1 MNLRDEGRRK
11 VLGLLPALPVVSAL
25 AGVAPAL
32 PVQARGTALPQVI
45 ASFSLLADIVGELLP
60 PGITVQALVGPGIDS
75 HGWEPRPADARRL
88 ARAEVVVVNGLGFEG
103 WLDRLVAASGF
114 EGTLLVASRD
124 VVPRRFGPS
133 TDPHAWH
140 DINNARRYVATLAEG
155 LVQRWPQQQHRIRSR
170 AADYDTRLQA
180 LDTLIRHRLAA
191 VPAER
196 RRVLVSHDAFGYW
209 GAAYGVSFVAARGWS
224 SLAEPSAAAL
234 AGLIRQVRAQ
244 RVQALF
250 LENLGDTRLMARVAA
265 ETGAR
270 IGGTLYA
277 DALSAPGGPADSF
290 LRLLAHN
297 ARTVVDALA
306 PGTWPAEGEKR

>member
-1 MNLRDEGRRK
+1 MSFSNVGRRA
-11 VLGLLPALPVVSAL
+11 VLGLFSGVPGLAVLPAQAQG
-25 AGVAPAL
+25 AAAP
-32 PVQARGTALPQVI
+32 RVI
-45 ASFSLLADIVGELLP
+45 ASFSLLADIARELLP
-60 PGITVQALVGPGIDS
+60 SGIAVQALVGPGIDS

-88 ARAEVVVVNGLGFEG
+88 AQAEVVVVNGLGFEG

-114 EGTLLVASRD
+114 KGTLLVASRD
-124 VVPRRFGPS
+124 VAPRRVGPA

-140 DINNARRYVATLAEG
+140 DIANARLYVATLAEG
-155 LVQRWPQQQHRIRSR
+155 LAQRWPPQRDQIRHR
-170 AADYDTRLQA
+170 AAAYDARLQA
-180 LDTLIRHRLAA
+180 LDTLIRERLAA

-209 GAAYGVSFVAARGWS
+209 GAAYGVDFVAARGWS

-234 AGLIRQVRAQ
+234 ARLIRQVRAQ

-250 LENLGDTRLMARVAA
+250 LENLGETRLMARVAA

-306 PGTWPAEGEKR
+306 PGTWPAEGERR